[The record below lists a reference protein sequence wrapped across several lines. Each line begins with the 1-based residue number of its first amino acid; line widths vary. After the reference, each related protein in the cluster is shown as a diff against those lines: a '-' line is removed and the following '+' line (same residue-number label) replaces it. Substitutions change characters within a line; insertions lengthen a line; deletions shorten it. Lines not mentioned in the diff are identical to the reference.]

1 MDEIA
6 AIRAAL
12 EAHDEHRISDA
23 TFRAQ
28 IEGRVDA
35 VEASLLAAR
44 EAARAWRSRA
54 VGAGLSAMVGLLV
67 AVASF
72 ALGKL

>member
-1 MDEIA
+1 MDDIE

-35 VEASLLAAR
+35 VEHTIAESRAA
-44 EAARAWRSRA
+44 AKAWRARA
-54 VGAGLSAMVGLLV
+54 VGFMLTTATGLLLALV
-67 AVASF
+67 GF